1 MVLSYSLFSQYVKT
15 KLKLE
20 PRRRFEQVEVV
31 SRDKPAEAEL
41 SEGDEAWKK
50 RAGTKRAGTKRAGT
64 SCRSRCWRLLRE
76 ISQRQ
81 TLMFHFIREIHEETR
96 LPIKLVREIGEDEYL
111 ARQQTRQRGALAKK
125 QQNRKRKIRNWSSAW
140 RSRRACLRAWV
151 TRTAYRKCRDGY
163 EVTCMRCGYGWVP
176 RIAYPTLCA
185 KCNAPWWYAP
195 RWRWHRKLKPATNK
209 SRKLVGR
216 KIK

>member
-1 MVLSYSLFSQYVKT
+1 MEEKGRDEKGRDEL
-15 KLKLE
+15 
-20 PRRRFEQVEVV
+20 PEQVL
-31 SRDKPAEAEL
+31 A
-41 SEGDEAWKK
+41 
-50 RAGTKRAGTKRAGT
+50 
-64 SCRSRCWRLLRE
+64 LLRE

-111 ARQQTRQRGALAKK
+111 ARQQTRQRGG
-125 QQNRKRKIRNWSSAW
+125 SSKEAAEPQAENPELEQ
-140 RSRRACLRAWV
+140 RLEEQASLLEGMGDPDRIPEV
-151 TRTAYRKCRDGY
+151 PDGY